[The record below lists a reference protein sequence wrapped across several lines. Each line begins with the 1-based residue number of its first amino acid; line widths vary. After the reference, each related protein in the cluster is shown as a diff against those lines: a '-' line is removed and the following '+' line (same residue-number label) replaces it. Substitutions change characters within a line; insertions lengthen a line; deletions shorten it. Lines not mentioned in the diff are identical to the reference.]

1 MHVPIIQSRDVESL
15 GLPFFQHQIDIE
27 IVERII
33 RGKIF
38 CLNANKP
45 ILRKFEAEVHHVFFS
60 DIKQFNSISDIRTV
74 WEPARLQHLSVLLV
88 YAVQSPKL
96 SNSKLVKQFA
106 KDAVLEWIKDN
117 PFLFG
122 PHYISSMECGLRIPV
137 FFYLLKSYVDLSPH
151 EYRQILDAMY
161 LHAWWISKRLSLYSS
176 LGNHT
181 IAECVGL
188 IFAGAIFRTTKEGKD
203 WLEKGVNLLKKELKH
218 QVLEDGGPAE
228 QSLNYHR
235 FVLDL
240 YWLSVDFLE
249 RNNLY
254 DCSVIKPRLIQGE
267 DFLSAFQDTLGSMP
281 SIGDS
286 DDGYA
291 IAPGIAPLRA
301 EFHIIKKSVKVFKD
315 SGYTVM
321 NTENDVIL
329 TFDHGP
335 LGMPP
340 LYNHGH
346 ADALSVTLTK
356 EGQQILVDPGTYRYN
371 GVSEW
376 RRYFKGTRAH
386 NTVTIDGLD
395 QAVQETSFMWSHPY
409 KVKLL
414 GMSEQ
419 GDELLVK
426 ANHDGYSR
434 LKEKV
439 WHGRL
444 ILFANKTDFLIEDS
458 FYGEGI
464 HKFELNYHLHPGAL
478 LTKSGDWWLISING
492 VELFLKLTDEPD
504 FILVNGQKDP
514 LLGWYSPSYGIKIK
528 SGVLSCSRIG
538 SPNEISFT
546 TLICTETPKKTEY
559 FEERLS
565 KFGSQAE
572 NS

>member
-1 MHVPIIQSRDVESL
+1 
-15 GLPFFQHQIDIE
+15 
-27 IVERII
+27 
-33 RGKIF
+33 
-38 CLNANKP
+38 
-45 ILRKFEAEVHHVFFS
+45 
-60 DIKQFNSISDIRTV
+60 
-74 WEPARLQHLSVLLV
+74 
-88 YAVQSPKL
+88 
-96 SNSKLVKQFA
+96 
-106 KDAVLEWIKDN
+106 
-117 PFLFG
+117 
-122 PHYISSMECGLRIPV
+122 MECGMRIPV
-137 FFYLLKSYVDLSPH
+137 FFCCLKLVDDLSAL
-151 EYRQILDAMY
+151 ESASLLQAIY
-161 LHAWWISKRLSLYSS
+161 LHGWVISKRLSLYSS

-188 IFAGAIFRTTKEGKD
+188 IFAGAVFRKTSNGKK
-203 WLEKGVNLLKKELKH
+203 WIQKGFDLLKRELEH
-218 QVLEDGGPAE
+218 QILEDGGPAE

-240 YWLSVDFLE
+240 YWLSIDFLE
-249 RNNLY
+249 KNRLY
-254 DCSVIKPRLIQGE
+254 DCSKIKLRLIQGE
-267 DFLSAFQDTLGSMP
+267 NFLNAFQDDRGNVP

-286 DDGYA
+286 DDGRA
-291 IAPGIAPLRA
+291 IAPGITPQRA
-301 EFHIIKKSVKVFKD
+301 RSHAIKKAIRVFND
-315 SGYTVM
+315 SGYTVI
-321 NTENDVIL
+321 NTENKLIL

-356 EGQQILVDPGTYRYN
+356 EDQQILVDPGTYRYN
-371 GVSEW
+371 GVPEW

-409 KVKLL
+409 KVKFL

-419 GDELLVK
+419 GDEFLVK
-426 ANHDGYSR
+426 ANHNGYSR

-439 WHGRL
+439 WHERL
-444 ILFANKTDFLIEDS
+444 ILFANKTDFLIKDS
-458 FYGEGI
+458 FYGEGM
-464 HKFELNYHLHPGAL
+464 HKFELNYHLHPDAL
-478 LTKSGDWWLISING
+478 LTKNEDWWLISING

-504 FILVNGQKDP
+504 FILVSGQKDP

-528 SGVLSCSRIG
+528 SGVLGCSRRG

-559 FEERLS
+559 FEARLS